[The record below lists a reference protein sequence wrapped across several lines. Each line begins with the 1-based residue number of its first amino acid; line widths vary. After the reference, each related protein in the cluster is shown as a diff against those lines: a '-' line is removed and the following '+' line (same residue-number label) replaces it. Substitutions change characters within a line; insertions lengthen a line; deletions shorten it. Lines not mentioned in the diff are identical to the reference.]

1 MNVLLTGGGTGGHI
15 YPALAVA
22 EALRALPLAQPL
34 SLLFVG
40 TRDRL
45 EAKIVPQAGIPF
57 VCVAAAP
64 LQRRMSLAFART
76 LAMNALGILQ
86 ALCVLH
92 RFRPDCV
99 VATGGYV
106 TFPVV
111 VAMRLARGLGLSQ
124 GKIALL
130 EPNARPGLTN
140 RLLAR
145 LVDEIWVSYGDKN
158 GLGPGK
164 SVMTGTPVRASFSA
178 LPDARDA
185 RTQLGLD
192 PDKTTI
198 VVMGGSQ
205 GAHSLNAAVAAL
217 NLSKDRQIL
226 LLTGRCD
233 EIVPGRP
240 GVVVR
245 EYLDDMRIAYA
256 AADAAVTR
264 AGASTLAELAA
275 TRTPAILVPYPHAT
289 DAHQLHNAA
298 RFVCTGAARMLLD
311 RELSDRLQTELEEVL
326 APQTLA
332 DMRQAASSLALLDAS
347 GRTARRVVSLVTEK
361 RRQG

>member
-1 MNVLLTGGGTGGHI
+1 MNVLLTGGGTGGHV

-22 EALRALPLAQPL
+22 EALRALPQAQPL

-45 EAKIVPQAGIPF
+45 EAKIVPQADIPF
-57 VCVAAAP
+57 ACVAAAP
-64 LQRRMSLAFART
+64 LQRRLSFAFART
-76 LAMNALGILQ
+76 LAVNALGILQ
-86 ALCVLH
+86 ALSVLH

-111 VAMRLARGLGLSQ
+111 VALRLVRALGLSQ

-140 RLLAR
+140 RLLEP
-145 LVDEIWVSYGDKN
+145 LVDEIWVSYGEEH
-158 GLGPGK
+158 GSPRGK
-164 SVMTGTPVRASFSA
+164 SIVTGTPVRASFSA
-178 LPDARDA
+178 LPNARDA
-185 RTQLGLD
+185 RAQLGLD
-192 PDKTTI
+192 PEKTTI
-198 VVMGGSQ
+198 VVIGGSQ

-217 NLSKDRQIL
+217 RLSPGRQIL
-226 LLTGRCD
+226 LLTGHCD
-233 EIVPGRP
+233 EIVPEMP

-275 TRTPAILVPYPHAT
+275 TRTPAILVPYPYAT
-289 DAHQLHNAA
+289 DEHQLHNAA
-298 RFVCTGAARMLLD
+298 RFVRTGAARMLLD
-311 RELSDRLQTELEEVL
+311 RELAVRLQTELEEL
-326 APQTLA
+326 LEPQTLA
-332 DMRQAASSLALLDAS
+332 EMRRAASSSGLLDAS
-347 GRTARRVVSLVTEK
+347 VRVARRVVSLVTEK
-361 RRQG
+361 